1 MAKVVI
7 LGAGVMGSAMAV
19 VAGDSGHSVAL
30 IGTHLDVAIINS
42 IKETGLHP
50 KLGVALPSTVKAYQ
64 WDRFGEAFGRSA
76 DLLILGV
83 SSAGVDWAIDH
94 VVEVVVNAPP
104 VLMITKGLVPQ
115 KASIELLPRVVAR
128 EFEARKGL
136 QPTVM
141 AVGGPC
147 IASELAAKR
156 DTSVV
161 ITGDKTDVLDRVID
175 LLDVP
180 YYHARTSKDV
190 VGVEVCAAFKNL
202 FAIGV
207 GWASGRVERVGR
219 AANGAQMYNL
229 AAGLFSQ
236 ALAELSTIVR
246 LLGGEQASV
255 AGLPGAGDLYVTC
268 QAGRNF
274 RLGRLLGLGM
284 TYSRAKAD
292 HMAAETIEGAELAL
306 TIGPTLAA
314 MMVTGAL
321 PAEQLPLMRAIV
333 DAICQNQPFN
343 PAWGDFFRA

>member
-1 MAKVVI
+1 
-7 LGAGVMGSAMAV
+7 
-19 VAGDSGHSVAL
+19 
-30 IGTHLDVAIINS
+30 
-42 IKETGLHP
+42 
-50 KLGVALPSTVKAYQ
+50 
-64 WDRFGEAFGRSA
+64 
-76 DLLILGV
+76 
-83 SSAGVDWAIDH
+83 
-94 VVEVVVNAPP
+94 
-104 VLMITKGLVPQ
+104 
-115 KASIELLPRVVAR
+115 
-128 EFEARKGL
+128 
-136 QPTVM
+136 
-141 AVGGPC
+141 
-147 IASELAAKR
+147 
-156 DTSVV
+156 
-161 ITGDKTDVLDRVID
+161 
-175 LLDVP
+175 
-180 YYHARTSKDV
+180 
-190 VGVEVCAAFKNL
+190 
-202 FAIGV
+202 
-207 GWASGRVERVGR
+207 
-219 AANGAQMYNL
+219 MYNL